1 MKETGVDRINAIFV
15 LGDKF
20 IAEMEL
26 KRRQISA
33 NYNGSYNGHTVWFVS
48 SNKKDQQQVRSWY
61 KEYDGTDSPGQIIG
75 ISGKK

>member
-1 MKETGVDRINAIFV
+1 MSEPVIDQINAIFV

-26 KRRQISA
+26 ERRQISA
-33 NYNGSYNGHTVWFVS
+33 NYHGSYNGHTVWLIS
-48 SNKKDQQQVRSWY
+48 SDKQDQQQVRSWY